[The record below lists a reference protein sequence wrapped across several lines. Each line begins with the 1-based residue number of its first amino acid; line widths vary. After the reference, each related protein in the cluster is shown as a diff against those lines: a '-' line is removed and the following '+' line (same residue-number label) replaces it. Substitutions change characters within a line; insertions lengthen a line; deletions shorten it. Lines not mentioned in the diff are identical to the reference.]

1 MSAIIEKII
10 FNKGL
15 SSIRQ
20 IVKLLFVSTGFIT
33 LGLGVVGMF
42 VPVLPT
48 TPFLLIS
55 SFCFVKGSER
65 FDKWFRSTKI
75 YKKHLEDFVRDR
87 SMTLKQKVS
96 INLLA
101 DTMILIAFFMVD
113 KLWVRIILILCI
125 LYKWYYFIFKIKTI
139 RRKTGKMTHS
149 RFFCALKH

>member
-75 YKKHLEDFVRDR
+75 YKKHLEDLVRDR

-139 RRKTGKMTHS
+139 KEKPGK
-149 RFFCALKH
+149 

>member
-125 LYKWYYFIFKIKTI
+125 LYRWYYFIFKIKTI
-139 RRKTGKMTHS
+139 KENPGK
-149 RFFCALKH
+149 

>member
-87 SMTLKQKVS
+87 SMPLKQKVS

-139 RRKTGKMTHS
+139 KEKPGK
-149 RFFCALKH
+149 

>member
-125 LYKWYYFIFKIKTI
+125 LYKWYYFISK
-139 RRKTGKMTHS
+139 
-149 RFFCALKH
+149 

>member
-139 RRKTGKMTHS
+139 KEKPGK
-149 RFFCALKH
+149 

>member
-139 RRKTGKMTHS
+139 KEKPGKWHIPG
-149 RFFCALKH
+149 FFVH